1 MQLTSFG
8 ATQEVTGSAHL
19 LEVNGKKILL
29 DCGLFQGRRQESFE
43 KNEANATSL
52 KNVDMIVLS
61 HAHIDHSGNIPT
73 LVKNGYKN
81 PIYTTLATA
90 DLCSIMLLDSAH
102 IQEKDWEYLQS
113 HNMPMVRETPLYSTE
128 NAEEAQKLFVGV
140 KYNEEKEIAPGVKL
154 ILRDAG
160 HILGS
165 ALVELHITENGTTQI
180 LGFTGDL
187 GRKGIPIVR
196 DPYQWTHLDYLITE
210 STYGGRL
217 HDSYDDVE
225 EKLIAIINEAIKNNG
240 KIIIPAFAVE
250 RTQEIVYHLNLLQK
264 HLKIPCIPIYVDSP
278 LAINATEIFRR
289 HPECF
294 DEDINKKFLDEQEDP
309 FGFGCLKYTRS
320 TEESKALNDKKGPMI
335 IISASGM
342 CESGRILHHLKNN
355 IENSRNTIVV
365 ISFMAENTLG
375 RAIAEKHRLVRI
387 FGKPYIRRAQVK
399 NINAFSAH
407 ADHQEIVDYIKQ
419 IKDLKH
425 IFLVHGEQQASRA
438 IYYALEDIKAAPKI
452 TISQAEKAYEL

>member
-8 ATQEVTGSAHL
+8 AAEEVTGSAHL

-29 DCGLFQGRRQESFE
+29 DCGLFQGRRQESFD
-43 KNEANATSL
+43 KNETNAKAL
-52 KNVDMIVLS
+52 KDVDVLVLS

-73 LVKNGYKN
+73 LVKYGYQN
-81 PIYTTLATA
+81 PIYTTMATA
-90 DLCSIMLLDSAH
+90 DLCGLMLLDSAH
-102 IQEKDWEYLQS
+102 IQEKDWEYLQE
-113 HNMPMVRETPLYSTE
+113 HGMPMVSETPLYTTE
-128 NAEEAQKLFVGV
+128 HAIAAQKLFVGL

-165 ALVELHITENGTTQI
+165 ALVELHITENGQTQI

-187 GRKGIPIVR
+187 GRKNMPIIQN
-196 DPYQWTHLDYLITE
+196 PYQWTKLDYLISE

-217 HDSYDDVE
+217 HDSYVDVE
-225 EKLIAIINEAIKNNG
+225 EKLIGIINEAIKNNS
-240 KIIIPAFAVE
+240 KIIIPAFAIE
-250 RTQEIVYHLNLLQK
+250 RTQELVYHLNILQK
-264 HLKIPCIPIYVDSP
+264 NLKIPCLPIYVDSP
-278 LAINATEIFRR
+278 LAINATDIFRR

-294 DEDINKKFLDEQEDP
+294 DEETNKKFLDEKDDP
-309 FGFGCLKYTRS
+309 FGFGCLKYTRT

-355 IENSRNTIVV
+355 IENSKNIILVV
-365 ISFMAENTLG
+365 SFMAKDTLG
-375 RAIAEKHRLVRI
+375 RAIAEKHRIVRI
-387 FGKPYIRRAQVK
+387 FGRPYIRRATVH

-407 ADHQEIVDYIKQ
+407 ADHQEVVDYIQQ
-419 IKDLKH
+419 IKGLKS
-425 IFLVHGEQQASRA
+425 IFLVHGEPQSARA
-438 IYYALEDIKAAPKI
+438 IRYALQDIKAASRI
-452 TISQAEKAYEL
+452 RISHPEKTYKL